1 MNMAKIKSNPPVAA
15 AWMNGHSSLWSAF
28 SALVKMRLTL
38 FVVFS
43 SFMGYVLGATHFSPA
58 IASLVLAG
66 GLLVTFAANAMN
78 QVLEK
83 DFDRLMERTAQRPL
97 VTGRF
102 TVSQVVLFAGISCLA
117 GVFLLAA
124 INVWAALLGMVSFIL
139 YAFVYTPLKRIHPI
153 AVLVGAIPGAMPV
166 FIGWVSG
173 SGSLTHEGLFV
184 FSLQFFWQFPHFWA
198 IAWLGF
204 EDYRRAGFRMLPE
217 ADGIPGR
224 HTARQSTLYA
234 GMLIVLPLMQYAYGF
249 IGEAGMALL
258 IIAALH
264 YTWCGWKLLQQQNR
278 SSARRLLFASFIYL
292 PVALSAL
299 YLDKWLGQ

>member
-15 AWMNGHSSLWSAF
+15 AWMNEHSSLWSAF

-43 SFMGYVLGATHFSPA
+43 SFMGYVLGATHFTPA

-83 DFDRLMERTAQRPL
+83 DFDRLMERTARRPL

-249 IGEAGMALL
+249 IGGAGMALL
-258 IIAALH
+258 ILAALH

-278 SSARRLLFASFIYL
+278 ASARSLLFASFVYL